1 MNYSLKILL
10 LIVFL
15 ITLPVYSQNING
27 LGSDSSSFLG
37 KNIKIT
43 GDAGI
48 YGELY
53 GTQGQDMRRPE
64 STARL
69 FFRPTFSLFNLFSI
83 PVEVLIATDGTTARQ
98 DINQFGINPTWG
110 WGTAHFGDFSENY
123 SEFTLNGI
131 TIRGGGITINPGIFR
146 FAVAAGFTQRAVD
159 GGAQNGSFD
168 RFLLAA
174 RLGIGKES
182 GSFFDLILVKAKDK
196 VSSIN
201 SDQKIITVIEPNGN
215 DIIPIGSVQNIRW
228 NSANIQG
235 NVKIELSRDGG
246 NTFEVLFSDQLNTQI
261 AQWNV
266 TGLESF
272 QAIIKITS
280 INDTTISDI
289 SDAPFTIANGVQYKQ
304 GDILSQSENP
314 SAFSP
319 QENLVLG
326 TAGRLKLFNAIT
338 LNAEAS
344 GSIFTRDLRAA
355 SINIDSLNLPGIVKQ
370 IYKPN
375 TSTNFDYAVNTDIAL
390 NLQNL
395 NLKIG
400 YKYVGPGYNSLG
412 LSYIMNDQQQIT
424 ALAGFRIDKYFISAN
439 WLRINDNLINQKLFT
454 TYRNQYGINLNGM
467 ISNIWNINLMLN
479 ILNMNNNSP
488 NDSTKT
494 QFSNMILGMTHSFTF
509 SQAGFLRGINLQYT
523 FQNSD
528 NRAGIVPSNTSKIHT
543 LNTGAMFYISE
554 NLSANASI
562 GVISSVMLDTIKT
575 LSQIYTAGIQQ
586 KLFNNK
592 LTNSYSI
599 TSSFGQ
605 DNSVYRATV
614 LSRYLFTQSDAVS
627 ISVLYTKFDGKI
639 QTLKSYNEVLASLTF
654 THSF

>member
-15 ITLPVYSQNING
+15 ITLPVYSQDING

-355 SINIDSLNLPGIVKQ
+355 SINIDSLNLPSIVKQ